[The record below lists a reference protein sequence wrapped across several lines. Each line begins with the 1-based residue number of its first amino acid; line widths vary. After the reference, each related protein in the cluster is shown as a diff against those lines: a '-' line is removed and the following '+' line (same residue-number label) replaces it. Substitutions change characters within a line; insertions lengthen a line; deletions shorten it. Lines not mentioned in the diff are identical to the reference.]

1 MRDFVP
7 GLLLGGALGTI
18 LAWIVL
24 RAQQAGTVAALLAE
38 RDAERRFGEERRAQ
52 AERTD
57 TFLAQLASLSETH
70 RDLSSQ
76 TQHLLDTLRSPV
88 IRGQWGELQLQRV
101 CELAQMVEHVDFV
114 LQEQVPATDSRLRPD
129 LTVLLPGGR
138 TVVVDAKA
146 PMSAWLDAMEAPDEA
161 ERTDALRRHARLVKD
176 HVTRLAARA
185 YWEQFPESP
194 EFVVLFLP
202 GEALF
207 SAALQYDATLIEY
220 GVQHGVILASPTTLI
235 ALLRV
240 VGHGWERQR
249 IARNADEIRD
259 LGVELH
265 ERLQSYVGHVDE
277 MRRGLERAVDGYNRS
292 VGVLELRVMPQARR
306 FGHLTGA
313 ADGTTSRGAPVEFP
327 SARRSER
334 RHRTGER
341 VRG

>member
-1 MRDFVP
+1 MRDLVLQ
-7 GLLLGGALGTI
+7 LLLGGVVGGALSWLG
-18 LAWIVL
+18 L
-24 RAQQAGTVAALLAE
+24 RARHAAIVAALRAE

-57 TFLAQLASLSETH
+57 TFLAQLASLAETH

-76 TQHLLDTLRSPV
+76 TQHLVDTLRSPV
-88 IRGQWGELQLQRV
+88 VRGQWGELQLQRV

-114 LQEQVPATDSRLRPD
+114 LQEQVPAADSRLRPD
-129 LTVLLPGGR
+129 MTVLLPGGR
-138 TVVVDAKA
+138 TVVVDAKT
-146 PMSAWLDAMEAPDEA
+146 PMSAWLDAMDAPDES

-220 GVQHGVILASPTTLI
+220 GVQQGVILASPTTLI

-240 VGHGWERQR
+240 VGQGWERQR
-249 IARNADEIRD
+249 VARNADEIRD

-265 ERLQSYVGHVDE
+265 ERLQSYAGHVDE

-292 VGVLELRVMPQARR
+292 VGALELRVMPQARR

-313 ADGTTSRGAPVEFP
+313 GDGTTPQVRPLEFP
-327 SARRSER
+327 LRDAPMVAPP
-334 RHRTGER
+334 T
-341 VRG
+341 

>member
-1 MRDFVP
+1 MRIWPELV
-7 GLLLGGALGTI
+7 LGVLAGALVTW
-18 LAWIVL
+18 LAL
-24 RAQQAGTVAALLAE
+24 RSRHLANVAALRAE

-57 TFLAQLASLSETH
+57 HFLKQLASLTETH

-76 TQHLLDTLRSPV
+76 TQHLVDTLRSPV
-88 IRGQWGELQLQRV
+88 VRGQWGELQLQRV
-101 CELAQMVEHVDFV
+101 CEMAQMVEHVDFV
-114 LQEQVPATDSRLRPD
+114 LQEPVPSEESRLRPD

-146 PMSAWLDAMEAPDEA
+146 PMSAFLDAMEAPDESD
-161 ERTDALRRHARLVKD
+161 RTDALRRHARLVKD

-207 SAALQYDATLIEY
+207 SAALQYDANLIEY
-220 GVQHGVILASPTTLI
+220 GVQQGVILASPTTLI

-240 VGHGWERQR
+240 VGQGWERQR
-249 IARNADEIRD
+249 VARNADEIRD

-265 ERLQSYVGHVDE
+265 ARLQTWAGHVDE

-292 VGVLELRVMPQARR
+292 VGALELRVLPQARR

-313 ADGTTSRGAPVEFP
+313 GDGSTPEVKPLELPLREAPVTTP
-327 SARRSER
+327 PN
-334 RHRTGER
+334 
-341 VRG
+341 

>member
-1 MRDFVP
+1 MRILWP
-7 GLLLGGALGTI
+7 GLVTGAILGALLMW
-18 LAWIVL
+18 LAI
-24 RAQQAGTVAALLAE
+24 RARHVAVVAALRAE

-52 AERTD
+52 AERSD
-57 TFLAQLASLSETH
+57 TFLAQLASLTETH

-76 TQHLLDTLRSPV
+76 TQHLVDTLRSPV
-88 IRGQWGELQLQRV
+88 VRGQWGEFQLQRV
-101 CELAQMVEHVDFV
+101 CELAQMTEHVDFV
-114 LQEQVPATDSRLRPD
+114 LQAQVPSADSRLRPD

-146 PMSAWLDAMEAPDEA
+146 PMSAWLDAMDAHDETD
-161 ERTDALRRHARLVKD
+161 RTDALRRHARLVKD

-220 GVQHGVILASPTTLI
+220 GVQQGVILASPTTLI

-240 VGHGWERQR
+240 VGQGWERQR
-249 IARNADEIRD
+249 VARNADEIRE

-265 ERLQSYVGHVDE
+265 ERLASYAGHLDE

-292 VGVLELRVMPQARR
+292 VGALELRVMPQARR
-306 FGHLTGA
+306 FAHLTGA
-313 ADGTTSRGAPVEFP
+313 GDGTTPQVRPVEFP
-327 SARRSER
+327 LRASPLAAPPA
-334 RHRTGER
+334 
-341 VRG
+341 